1 MKKTFSTK
9 KRFNMRGGSLTRF
22 MLDQD
27 GGRLTRYMLDTNGQ
41 RGGRLTRYTF
51 GPNGQRGGRLTRYT
65 FGPNGQRGG
74 QWMKTLQ
81 KNVKDIG
88 REALIGALEGIQ
100 KKNGNV
106 KTRALRG
113 FKEGLKRGIKRKS
126 GTVVAEASAKRPR
139 KKATSKRKRQR
150 DISGV

>member
-1 MKKTFSTK
+1 MKKDIFNEK
-9 KRFNMRGGSLTRF
+9 KGFNMRGGILTRF

-27 GGRLTRYMLDTNGQ
+27 GGRLTCYMLDTNGQ
-41 RGGRLTRYTF
+41 RGGRLTRFTLDT
-51 GPNGQRGGRLTRYT
+51 NGQRGGRLTRYT

-88 REALIGALEGIQ
+88 REALIGALEGIRS
-100 KKNGNV
+100 KNGNV

-113 FKEGLKRGIKRKS
+113 FKEGLKGASKGKREQS
-126 GTVVAEASAKRPR
+126 
-139 KKATSKRKRQR
+139 
-150 DISGV
+150 

>member
-1 MKKTFSTK
+1 
-9 KRFNMRGGSLTRF
+9 MRGGSLTRF

-100 KKNGNV
+100 KKKWKRENSRFERFQRRFKKGNQ
-106 KTRALRG
+106 
-113 FKEGLKRGIKRKS
+113 KEIGNSRS
-126 GTVVAEASAKRPR
+126 
-139 KKATSKRKRQR
+139 
-150 DISGV
+150 